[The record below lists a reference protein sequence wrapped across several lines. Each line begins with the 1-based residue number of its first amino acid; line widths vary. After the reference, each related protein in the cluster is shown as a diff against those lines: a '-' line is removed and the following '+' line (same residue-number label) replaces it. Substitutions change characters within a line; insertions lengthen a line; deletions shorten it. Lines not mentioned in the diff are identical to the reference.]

1 MSDKKKTYDTEYHK
15 NNIRQLKLALNVKTD
30 KDILIFLGRIPE
42 GFQPYVKRL
51 IREDMK
57 YNGDYDRYLK
67 DMRP

>member
-1 MSDKKKTYDTEYHK
+1 MRDKKKSYDTEYHK

-30 KDILIFLGRIPE
+30 KDILIHLGRIGE

-57 YNGDYDRYLK
+57 NE
-67 DMRP
+67 